1 MHNSITKI
9 HPIYYLINASIGLF
23 SPIYQNSHVSINQSQ
38 KNLKI
43 SNDIEQIFNDFSLFQ
58 IVYWH
63 DNSPAGEVTNINS
76 HQVEFSLG
84 TKTIYGSINNFGENN
99 SHTWLNQISQISHVD
114 STGNSGSYTYGN
126 DGYDAKTRTP
136 PWYKIL
142 PNYINLYIPKT
153 QYSWVNITP
162 NIAIDIRNIWKPY
175 EKIGELN
182 CKKVFQN
189 GDQTDYVY
197 NENEKIRFIKGIN
210 KDLNNKN
217 YNVYAVPYTYIKE
230 SQFIY
235 VVYNFVSRFVY
246 SLQMDN
252 NPNKTIFNKD
262 KDNLIKLSNPFVN
275 IFNPCQ
281 LLTIDHVN
289 YNSHQIV
296 FGINKDIV
304 SFVNEYKLLQEKVKT
319 VDFISQI
326 EKDKLNNYCLNGKF
340 DQITFKQFID
350 LRKTKYIDIDGFVKI
365 NISSFINKL
374 KKYEI
379 GNISEFIKIYDQLKK
394 ILKLR
399 INYEIYNA
407 DINQFKKQFID
418 VNFDDLVYMKK
429 AIDINQYENKYP
441 FKIDSIDVL
450 GYDDINICLLPSK
463 NNFETKWSTN
473 HISED
478 SDYLYIDTPQIN
490 EVVFNDIDSKYYD
503 LYPSSISYQ
512 EIVSNFFKLYDENSF
527 PLDISVVDN
536 SDVIIT
542 PNDLLGNIN
551 VKINTTNGYVEKNF
565 NNFKSFDIDKF
576 SNIDASKL
584 QYDLTVD
591 SINNEIID
599 QILIANNFDI
609 DILNNIHYSILD
621 ADTTKG
627 EITIQIDRVENVLYR
642 KLLGKRIKISN
653 FLNVYLTQNNNAN
666 ILNHYKPSEID
677 NEMFKNYLINISDGF
692 RNLYGNDLKIKL
704 EPNDTARKLVAK
716 LSYSNINKEFV
727 YQFSNKNKIVNYICF
742 GIIGIGIIGLVTGFA
757 LYRRNKLTK

>member
-1 MHNSITKI
+1 MHNFIKKI

-23 SPIYQNSHVSINQSQ
+23 SPIYQNSHVSVNQSQ
-38 KNLKI
+38 ENLKI
-43 SNDIEQIFNDFSLFQ
+43 SSEIEQIFNDFSLFQ

-76 HQVEFSLG
+76 HQVEFSMG
-84 TKTIYGSINNFGENN
+84 TKTIYGSINNLGENN

-142 PNYINLYIPKT
+142 SNYINLYIPKT

-246 SLQMDN
+246 SLQTDN
-252 NPNKTIFNKD
+252 NPNKTTFNKD

-289 YNSHQIV
+289 YNSHQVV

-304 SFVNEYKLLQEKVKT
+304 SFVNEYKLLQEKAKT
-319 VDFISQI
+319 IDFIPQI
-326 EKDKLNNYCLNGKF
+326 EKDKLNSYCLNGKF
-340 DQITFKQFID
+340 DQITFKQFVD
-350 LRKTKYIDIDGFVKI
+350 LRKTKYIDIDDFVKI
-365 NISSFINKL
+365 NISSFINEL

-379 GNISEFIKIYDQLKK
+379 SNISEFIKIYDQLKK

-399 INYEIYNA
+399 INYEIYDA

-418 VNFDDLVYMKK
+418 VNFDDLIYMKK

-478 SDYLYIDTPQIN
+478 SEYLYIDTPRIN
-490 EVVFNDIDSKYYD
+490 GVLFNDIDSKYYD

-512 EIVSNFFKLYDENSF
+512 EIVNNFFKLYDENSF
-527 PLDISVVDN
+527 PLDISVIDN
-536 SDVIIT
+536 SDVVIT
-542 PNDLLGNIN
+542 SNDLLGNIN
-551 VKINTTNGYVEKNF
+551 VKINTINGFVEKNF
-565 NNFKSFDIDKF
+565 SNLKSFDIDKF

-692 RNLYGNDLKIKL
+692 RNLYGNDLKIEL
-704 EPNDTARKLVAK
+704 EPNDTAHKLVAK
-716 LSYSNINKEFV
+716 LSYSNISKEFV

-742 GIIGIGIIGLVTGFA
+742 GIIGIGIIGLVAGFA
-757 LYRRNKLTK
+757 LYRRNKFTK